1 MQADETYK
9 YIAYSLFVILDVI
22 LIVIFL
28 KKSSDDNFTP
38 ELFFPIA
45 YLTYYSVGF
54 IFIIENVPLKEIL
67 LFLIGIIAYFSGI
80 SFIYIAQYKKRAKNY
95 DYSYHRIKFHMVYA
109 GYLVIGFLST
119 IYVFYIT
126 DIPLFQSEIDVA
138 RESVSEYAYI
148 ATLGRF
154 LSVAFMIGFSYIFI
168 SKKESGTIPHG
179 ILLSIFAIF
188 FISILHGSREL
199 PISILLMALFFF
211 NYYVRRV
218 KKATLIKLLLLII
231 VIGVAISFY
240 RAYALLGEITVEHFT
255 RLGENPIIL
264 LYNIMLYYFS
274 QEFSVSLNNFS
285 QFINIIP
292 KHVDYQYGKLFL
304 SPLLLPLPGEQKVP
318 GAFIKEIIGGEWTGA
333 GASATLIG
341 IFYADGGAMG
351 VVLGM
356 FMVGC
361 LLKALHKKAVRNPTS
376 ILWVGL
382 YSFFLWNAL
391 TSLRSNFTQGFDV
404 VFMPCLITFFHFL
417 TVKKR
422 RALSTEGKE

>member
-1 MQADETYK
+1 MQVDEAYK
-9 YIAYSLFVILDVI
+9 YIAYSLLVLLDLI

-54 IFIIENVPLKEIL
+54 IFIIENVPLKEIS

-80 SFIYIAQYKKRAKNY
+80 SFIYIAQYKKEARNY
-95 DYSYHRIKFHMVYA
+95 DYSYHRVKSHLVYA

-119 IYVFYIT
+119 FYVFSIT
-126 DIPLFQSEIDVA
+126 GIPLFQSEVDVA

-148 ATLGRF
+148 ATLGRL
-154 LSVAFMIGFSYIFI
+154 LSVAFMIGFSYIFL

-188 FISILHGSREL
+188 ITSLLHGSREL
-199 PISILLMALFFF
+199 PVAMVLMALFFF

-218 KKATLIKLLLLII
+218 KRATLIKLLLLTI
-231 VIGVAISFY
+231 VIGVALSFY
-240 RAYALLGEITVEHFT
+240 RVYALLGEITIEHFSK
-255 RLGENPIIL
+255 LGKNPIIL
-264 LYNIMLYYFS
+264 LSNIMLHFLS
-274 QEFSVSLNNFS
+274 NEFSVSLNNFS
-285 QFINIIP
+285 QFINMIP
-292 KHVDYQYGKLFL
+292 RHVDYQYGKLFL
-304 SPLLLPLPGEQKVP
+304 SPFLLPLPGEQKVP

-341 IFYADGGAMG
+341 IFYADGGAIG
-351 VVLGM
+351 VVSGM

-361 LLKALHKKAVRNPTS
+361 LLKALHKKAVGNPTS

-382 YSFFLWNAL
+382 YSYFLLNAL
-391 TSLRSNFTQGFDV
+391 VSLRSNFTQGFDV
-404 VFMPCLITFFHFL
+404 ILMPFLIAIFHLL
-417 TVKKR
+417 TVKR
-422 RALSTEGKE
+422 RQLLSQGKA

>member
-9 YIAYSLFVILDVI
+9 YIAYSLFVLLDLI

-54 IFIIENVPLKEIL
+54 IFIIENVSLKEIS

-80 SFIYIAQYKKRAKNY
+80 SFIYIAQYKKEAKNY
-95 DYSYHRIKFHMVYA
+95 DYSYHRIKSYLVYA

-119 IYVFYIT
+119 FYVFSIT
-126 DIPLFQSEIDVA
+126 GIPLFQSEVDVA

-154 LSVAFMIGFSYIFI
+154 LSVAFMIGFSYIFL
-168 SKKESGTIPHG
+168 SKKESGTIPRG

-188 FISILHGSREL
+188 ISSLLHGSREL
-199 PISILLMALFFF
+199 PVAIALMALFFF
-211 NYYVRRV
+211 NYYVGRV
-218 KKATLIKLLLLII
+218 KRATLIKLLLLII
-231 VIGVAISFY
+231 VIGVALSFY
-240 RAYALLGEITVEHFT
+240 RAYALLGEITIEHFSK
-255 RLGENPIIL
+255 LGENPIIL
-264 LYNIMLYYFS
+264 LYNIMLHYLS

-292 KHVDYQYGKLFL
+292 RHIDYQYGKLFF
-304 SPLLLPLPGEQKVP
+304 SPFLLPLPGEQKVP

-341 IFYADGGAMG
+341 IFYADGGAIG
-351 VVLGM
+351 VVSGT

-361 LLKALHKKAVRNPTS
+361 LLKALHKKAVGNPTS

-382 YSFFLWNAL
+382 YSYFLLNAL
-391 TSLRSNFTQGFDV
+391 VSLRSNFTQGFDV
-404 VFMPCLITFFHFL
+404 ILMPFLIAIFHLL
-417 TVKKR
+417 TVKR
-422 RALSTEGKE
+422 RQLLSQGKA